1 VTGAGLRDLAL
12 TGALGL
18 GTLLCAGC
26 PDEARAKDVEA
37 AVEIRGFTL
46 EAASG
51 EPLPGVLVE
60 GPRELRATSD
70 ESGRF
75 VLTGLLVGESGVL
88 HARDE
93 AGGLAAELPFT
104 ALEAEG
110 REVVF
115 HLREA
120 RR

>member
-1 VTGAGLRDLAL
+1 MKRGALHDLAL
-12 TGALGL
+12 AGALGL
-18 GTLLCAGC
+18 GLALCVGC
-26 PDEARAKDVEA
+26 RDEARAKETEAVVE
-37 AVEIRGFTL
+37 VRGFTL

-51 EPLPGVLVE
+51 EPLAGVLVE

-70 ESGRF
+70 DAGHF
-75 VLTGLLVGESGVL
+75 VLTGLRVGESGVL

-93 AGGLAAELPFT
+93 GGELAAELPFT

-115 HLREA
+115 HLREVQ
-120 RR
+120 R